1 MFMVPA
7 AEVTVPTAAVTVP
20 TAAGVTVPTAAVT
33 VPEAGVTVLTAV
45 TVPVVGVPVCGAT
58 VVAMAVL
65 GDTLA
70 FVLGTSA
77 RGVLR
82 EGSPAMVVGRVCLTD
97 EGLEDVGAARILEV
111 TLSAVPSLVV
121 GVLVFVPCGVVSA
134 VTLVEFRVAAQV
146 PVVSVTGAGGTVAA
160 LKVDVLS
167 ALGTASPDRFC
178 FPALGHL
185 LVTKCR
191 GTAGTVWLLD
201 KGTEEIH
208 TSTRAVHIL
217 LGELEAGLLVSER
230 LGQLAL

>member
-7 AEVTVPTAAVTVP
+7 AAVTVPTAAAVTLPVAGVTVPVAAVTVPTAAVTVP
-20 TAAGVTVPTAAVT
+20 TAAVTVPA
-33 VPEAGVTVLTAV
+33 
-45 TVPVVGVPVCGAT
+45 VGVPVCGAM

-70 FVLGTSA
+70 FALGTSA

-160 LKVDVLS
+160 LKVLS

-185 LVTKCR
+185 LVTKYR

-230 LGQLAL
+230 LGQPAL